1 MGIPLTSSGRLWY
14 PERVATGCHWCS
26 RLRIGGAMARKR
38 RLSITLT
45 FPMEAAIR
53 HEAVRNGLHDST
65 MACVLLRRA
74 LDKVIESEE
83 IKRQVKVHVAE
94 GTPAEWRHEAT
105 GEQTI
110 AVARAQIESQ
120 AVG

>member
-1 MGIPLTSSGRLWY
+1 
-14 PERVATGCHWCS
+14 
-26 RLRIGGAMARKR
+26 MARKR

-94 GTPAEWRHEAT
+94 RTAAEWRQETADEHMIE
-105 GEQTI
+105 
-110 AVARAQIESQ
+110 VVRAKIEKQ
-120 AVG
+120 VVG